1 MSKIE
6 LPILHFP
13 DQPAFEQWLAEQYDQ
28 SSGIWLQIAKKN
40 ASRAS
45 VTYHE
50 ALDISLCYGWI
61 DSHKRKHDDES
72 WIQRFSPRGPKS
84 IWSQINKDKAEAL
97 IAAGKM
103 QPSGLKAIEIA
114 KQNGLWDKAYE
125 SQSNAAIPED
135 FALELAR
142 NEKAGQFFETLDK
155 QNRYAILFRIHNV
168 KKQETRVKK
177 IQQFIEMLE
186 KGEKIYPGKKE
197 GK

>member
-13 DQPAFEQWLAEQYDQ
+13 DQQAFEEWLADQYDK
-28 SSGIWLQIAKKN
+28 SPGIWLQIAKKG
-40 ASRAS
+40 ASRPS

-50 ALDISLCYGWI
+50 ALDIALCYGWI
-61 DSHKRKHDDES
+61 DSHKRKLDEES
-72 WIQRFSPRGPKS
+72 WIQRFSPRGLKS

-103 QPSGLKAIEIA
+103 HPSGLKAIDVA
-114 KQNGLWDKAYE
+114 KKNGLWDKAYE
-125 SQSNAAIPED
+125 SQSNATIPED

-142 NEKAGQFFETLDK
+142 NEKAREFFNTLDK

-186 KGEKIYPGKKE
+186 KGEKIYPGSK
-197 GK
+197 

>member
-13 DQPAFEQWLAEQYDQ
+13 DQTAFEQWLAGQYDQ

-40 ASRAS
+40 ASQPS

-50 ALDISLCYGWI
+50 ALDVALCYGWI
-61 DSHKRKHDDES
+61 DSHKRKHDEES

-125 SQSNAAIPED
+125 SQSNAAVPED
-135 FALELAR
+135 FAQELAR
-142 NEKAGQFFETLDK
+142 NEQARQFFETLDK

-186 KGEKIYPGKKE
+186 KGEKIYPGSK
-197 GK
+197 

>member
-1 MSKIE
+1 MSTNE

-13 DQPAFEQWLAEQYDQ
+13 DQPAFERWLAEQYDQ
-28 SSGIWLQIAKKN
+28 SSGIWLQISKKN
-40 ASRAS
+40 AASPS

-50 ALDISLCYGWI
+50 ALDVALCYGWI
-61 DSHKRKHDDES
+61 DSHKRKHDEES

-97 IAAGKM
+97 LAAGKM

-142 NEKAGQFFETLDK
+142 SEKAQQFFETLDK
-155 QNRYAILFRIHNV
+155 QNRYAILFRIHNA

-177 IQQFIEMLE
+177 IRQFIEMLE
-186 KGEKIYPGKKE
+186 KGEKIYPSKKD
-197 GK
+197 GS